1 MDDAYWERCP
11 FYAEDECPKTS
22 LVDRAYL
29 IPHLLSQSEISE
41 VKEICK
47 KCGLYLNEKRKYIR
61 LRKPFRV
68 AVLSD
73 KKGTRLQGKIMNVSG
88 VGALIMPDN
97 WSNFAVNQEVE
108 LEIYSRPR
116 TSKNNHEIVIKV
128 SGIIKRVND
137 KDEQVAVMFLEE
149 LRQEYLLAL

>member
-29 IPHLLSQSEISE
+29 IPHLLSSSEMGE

-47 KCGLYLNEKRKYIR
+47 KCGLYLNEKRKFIR

-68 AVLSD
+68 AVIND
-73 KKGTRLQGKIMNVSG
+73 KRGIKIHGKIINVSG
-88 VGALIMPDN
+88 VGALIMPDK
-97 WSNFAVNQEVE
+97 WSNFALNQEVE

-116 TSKNNHEIVIKV
+116 ASKNNHETAIKV
-128 SGIIKRVND
+128 SGVIKRVND
-137 KDEQVAVMFLEE
+137 KDKQVAVMFLEE

>member
-11 FYAEDECPKTS
+11 FYAEDECPKSS

-29 IPHLLSQSEISE
+29 IPYLLSSSEMGE

-68 AVLSD
+68 AVISD
-73 KKGTRLQGKIMNVSG
+73 KKGSRLQGKIINVSG

-97 WSNFAVNQEVE
+97 WSDFPVNQEVE

-116 TSKNNHEIVIKV
+116 ASKNNDEIVIKV
-128 SGIIKRVND
+128 SGVIKRVND
-137 KDEQVAVMFLEE
+137 RDKQIAVMFLEE

>member
-22 LVDRAYL
+22 LVDRVYL

-41 VKEICK
+41 VKGTCK

-68 AVLSD
+68 AVISD
-73 KKGTRLQGKIMNVSG
+73 KKGTRLQGKIINVSG

-97 WSNFAVNQEVE
+97 WSNFSVKQEVE

-116 TSKNNHEIVIKV
+116 ASKNNDEIVIKV

-137 KDEQVAVMFLEE
+137 KDKQVAVMFLEE

>member
-29 IPHLLSQSEISE
+29 IPHLLSSSEIAE

-47 KCGLYLNEKRKYIR
+47 KCGLYLNEKRKYMR

-68 AVLSD
+68 AVISD
-73 KKGTRLQGKIMNVSG
+73 KKGTRLQGKIINVSG
-88 VGALIMPDN
+88 VGAKIMPDN
-97 WSNFAVNQEVE
+97 WSNFSVKQEVE

-116 TSKNNHEIVIKV
+116 ASKDNNETVVKV
-128 SGIIKRVND
+128 SGVIKTVND
-137 KDEQVAVMFLEE
+137 KDKQVAVMFLEE

>member
-29 IPHLLSQSEISE
+29 IPHLLSSPEIGE
-41 VKEICK
+41 VREICK
-47 KCGLYLNEKRKYIR
+47 KCGLYLDEKRKYIR

-68 AVLSD
+68 AVISD
-73 KKGTRLQGKIMNVSG
+73 KKGTRLQGKIINVSG

-97 WSNFAVNQEVE
+97 WSDFPVNQEVE

-116 TSKNNHEIVIKV
+116 ASKNNDEIVIKV
-128 SGIIKRVND
+128 SGVIKRVND
-137 KDEQVAVMFLEE
+137 KDKQVAVMFLEE

>member
-29 IPHLLSQSEISE
+29 IPHLLSASEIAE

-68 AVLSD
+68 AVITD
-73 KKGTRLQGKIMNVSG
+73 ERGTRLQGKIINVSG
-88 VGALIMPDN
+88 VGALIMPDS
-97 WSNFAVNQEVE
+97 WSDFAVNQEVE

-116 TSKNNHEIVIKV
+116 ASKDKDEIGVKV
-128 SGIIKRVND
+128 SGVIKRVND
-137 KDEQVAVMFLEE
+137 KDKRVAVMFLEE
-149 LRQEYLLAL
+149 LQQDYLLAL

>member
-29 IPHLLSQSEISE
+29 IPHLLSSSEIGE
-41 VKEICK
+41 VREICK
-47 KCGLYLNEKRKYIR
+47 RCGLYLNEKRKYIR

-68 AVLSD
+68 AVISD
-73 KKGTRLQGKIMNVSG
+73 KKGSRLQGKIINVSG

-97 WSNFAVNQEVE
+97 WSDFPVNQEVE

-116 TSKNNHEIVIKV
+116 ASKNNDEIVIKV
-128 SGIIKRVND
+128 SGVIKRVND
-137 KDEQVAVMFLEE
+137 RDKQIAVMFLEE

>member
-11 FYAEDECPKTS
+11 FYAEDECPKSS

-29 IPHLLSQSEISE
+29 IPYLLSSSEMGE

-68 AVLSD
+68 AVISD
-73 KKGTRLQGKIMNVSG
+73 KKGTRLQGKIINVSG

-97 WSNFAVNQEVE
+97 WSNFTVNQEVE

-116 TSKNNHEIVIKV
+116 ASKNNDENVIKV
-128 SGIIKRVND
+128 SGVIKRVND
-137 KDEQVAVMFLEE
+137 QDKQVAVMFLEE
-149 LRQEYLLAL
+149 LRQDYLLAL

>member
-1 MDDAYWERCP
+1 MDDAYWERCS
-11 FYAEDECPKTS
+11 FYAEDECPKTF

-29 IPHLLSQSEISE
+29 IPHLLSPSEIGA

-47 KCGLYLNEKRKYIR
+47 KCGLYLTEKRKYIR

-68 AVLSD
+68 AVISD
-73 KKGTRLQGKIMNVSG
+73 KKGTRLQGKIINVSG

-97 WSNFAVNQEVE
+97 WSNFSLKQEVE

-116 TSKNNHEIVIKV
+116 ASKNNNETVIKV
-128 SGIIKRVND
+128 SGVIKRVND
-137 KDEQVAVMFLEE
+137 KDKQVAVMFLEE

>member
-1 MDDAYWERCP
+1 MDDAYWEKCP

-29 IPHLLSQSEISE
+29 IPHLLSPAEIGA

-68 AVLSD
+68 AVISD
-73 KKGTRLQGKIMNVSG
+73 KTGTRLHGKIINVSG

-97 WSNFAVNQEVE
+97 WSNFSLKQEVE

-116 TSKNNHEIVIKV
+116 ASKNSNETVIKV
-128 SGIIKRVND
+128 SGVIKRVND
-137 KDEQVAVMFLEE
+137 KDKQVAVMFLEE

>member
-29 IPHLLSQSEISE
+29 IPHLLSSPEIGE
-41 VKEICK
+41 VREICK

-68 AVLSD
+68 AVISD
-73 KKGTRLQGKIMNVSG
+73 KKGSRLQGKIINVSG

-97 WSNFAVNQEVE
+97 WSDFPVNQEVE

-116 TSKNNHEIVIKV
+116 ASKNNDEIVIKV
-128 SGIIKRVND
+128 SGVIKRVND
-137 KDEQVAVMFLEE
+137 KDKQVAVMFLEE

>member
-29 IPHLLSQSEISE
+29 IPHLLSSSEIGE
-41 VKEICK
+41 VREICK
-47 KCGLYLNEKRKYIR
+47 RCGLYLNEKRKYIR

-68 AVLSD
+68 AVISD
-73 KKGTRLQGKIMNVSG
+73 KKGTILQGKIINVSG

-97 WSNFAVNQEVE
+97 WSDFPVNQEVE

-116 TSKNNHEIVIKV
+116 ASKNNDEIVIKV
-128 SGIIKRVND
+128 SGVIKRVND
-137 KDEQVAVMFLEE
+137 RDKQIAVMFLEE

>member
-1 MDDAYWERCP
+1 MVDAYWERCP
-11 FYAEDECPKTS
+11 FYAEDECPKSS

-29 IPHLLSQSEISE
+29 IPHLLTSSEMSE

-68 AVLSD
+68 AVITD
-73 KKGTRLQGKIMNVSG
+73 KRGTSLLGKIINVSG
-88 VGALIMPDN
+88 AGALIMPDN
-97 WSNFAVNQEVE
+97 WSDFAVNQEVE

-116 TSKNNHEIVIKV
+116 ASKNNDEIVIKV
-128 SGIIKRVND
+128 SGLIKRVND
-137 KDEQVAVMFLEE
+137 KDKQFAVMFLEE

>member
-29 IPHLLSQSEISE
+29 IPHLLSSSEIGE
-41 VKEICK
+41 VRDICK
-47 KCGLYLNEKRKYIR
+47 KCGLYLNEKRKYMR

-68 AVLSD
+68 AVISD
-73 KKGTRLQGKIMNVSG
+73 KKGTRLQGKIINVSG

-97 WSNFAVNQEVE
+97 WSNFSVKQEVE

-116 TSKNNHEIVIKV
+116 ASKDNNETVIKV
-128 SGIIKRVND
+128 SGVIKRIND
-137 KDEQVAVMFLEE
+137 KDKQVAVMFLEE

>member
-1 MDDAYWERCP
+1 
-11 FYAEDECPKTS
+11 
-22 LVDRAYL
+22 VDRAYL
-29 IPHLLSQSEISE
+29 IPHLLSSSEIAE

-47 KCGLYLNEKRKYIR
+47 KCGLYLNEKRKYMR

-68 AVLSD
+68 AVISD
-73 KKGTRLQGKIMNVSG
+73 KKGTRLQGKIINVSG

-97 WSNFAVNQEVE
+97 WSNFSVKQEVE

-116 TSKNNHEIVIKV
+116 ASKDNNETVVKV
-128 SGIIKRVND
+128 SGVIKRVND
-137 KDEQVAVMFLEE
+137 KDKQVAVMFLEE

>member
-1 MDDAYWERCP
+1 
-11 FYAEDECPKTS
+11 
-22 LVDRAYL
+22 L
-29 IPHLLSQSEISE
+29 IPHLLSSSEMGE

-47 KCGLYLNEKRKYIR
+47 KCGLHLDEKRKYMR

-68 AVLSD
+68 AVISD
-73 KKGTRLQGKIMNVSG
+73 KKGTRLQGKIINVSG

-97 WSNFAVNQEVE
+97 WSNFAVDQEVE

-116 TSKNNHEIVIKV
+116 ASKNNNETVIKV
-128 SGIIKRVND
+128 SGVIKRVND
-137 KDEQVAVMFLEE
+137 KDKQVAVMFLEE

>member
-1 MDDAYWERCP
+1 MDDAYWERCS
-11 FYAEDECPKTS
+11 FYAEDECPKTF

-29 IPHLLSQSEISE
+29 IPHLLSVSEIGA

-47 KCGLYLNEKRKYIR
+47 KCGLYLTEKRKYIR

-68 AVLSD
+68 AVISD
-73 KKGTRLQGKIMNVSG
+73 KKGTRLQGKIINVSG

-97 WSNFAVNQEVE
+97 RSNFSVKHEVE

-116 TSKNNHEIVIKV
+116 ASKNNNETVIKV
-128 SGIIKRVND
+128 SGVIKRLND
-137 KDEQVAVMFLEE
+137 KDKQVAVMFLEE

>member
-1 MDDAYWERCP
+1 MNDAYWEKCP
-11 FYAEDECPKTS
+11 FYAEDECPKSS

-29 IPHLLSQSEISE
+29 IPHLLTSSEMGE

-68 AVLSD
+68 AVITD
-73 KKGTRLQGKIMNVSG
+73 KRGTRLQGKIINVSG

-97 WSNFAVNQEVE
+97 WSNFSVKQEVE

-116 TSKNNHEIVIKV
+116 ASKNNDEIVIKV
-128 SGIIKRVND
+128 SGLIKRVND
-137 KDEQVAVMFLEE
+137 KDKQVAVMFLEE

>member
-29 IPHLLSQSEISE
+29 IPHLLSSSEIAE
-41 VKEICK
+41 VKKTCE

-68 AVLSD
+68 VVITD
-73 KKGTRLQGKIMNVSG
+73 KKGTRLQGKIINVSG
-88 VGALIMPDN
+88 VGALIMPDK
-97 WSNFAVNQEVE
+97 WSNFAVNQVVE
-108 LEIYSRPR
+108 LEIYPRPKA
-116 TSKNNHEIVIKV
+116 SKDKDEIVIKV
-128 SGIIKRVND
+128 SGEIKRVND
-137 KDEQVAVMFLEE
+137 KDKRVAVMFL
-149 LRQEYLLAL
+149 QEQQQDYLLAL

>member
-1 MDDAYWERCP
+1 MDDAYWEKCP

-29 IPHLLSQSEISE
+29 IPHLLSPAEIGA

-68 AVLSD
+68 AVISD
-73 KKGTRLQGKIMNVSG
+73 KKGTRLQGKIINVSG

-97 WSNFAVNQEVE
+97 WSNFSLKQEVE

-116 TSKNNHEIVIKV
+116 ASKNNNETVIKV
-128 SGIIKRVND
+128 SGVIKRVND
-137 KDEQVAVMFLEE
+137 KDKQVAVMFLEE

>member
-1 MDDAYWERCP
+1 MDDAYWEKCP
-11 FYAEDECPKTS
+11 FYAEDECPKSS

-29 IPHLLSQSEISE
+29 IPHLLTSSEMGE

-68 AVLSD
+68 AVITD
-73 KKGTRLQGKIMNVSG
+73 KRGTSLQGKIINVSG
-88 VGALIMPDN
+88 VGALIMPDR
-97 WSNFAVNQEVE
+97 WSDFALEQEVK

-116 TSKNNHEIVIKV
+116 ASKNNDEIVIKV

-137 KDEQVAVMFLEE
+137 KDKQVAVMFLEE